1 MPAPFRGYLAATG
14 LALALPAALAAQAGN
29 LELGLDV
36 GFDYRVNEPHV
47 LTIGVP
53 TQDFRLGFG
62 LTDRI
67 SFEPRASLDYFKVE
81 DSDAVY
87 TLGLG
92 AGLLAHFSSMRKG
105 PYVRLFGGWN
115 RVDVGSTDASQF
127 SAGGGIGLKAGGGK
141 VAARLE
147 VAYTRAFEN
156 DDFDSTD
163 NVTALVGFSVF
174 TR

>member
-1 MPAPFRGYLAATG
+1 MAGPFRSCLAATG
-14 LALALPAALAAQAGN
+14 LALALPAALSAQAGN
-29 LELGLDV
+29 IELGLDV
-36 GFDYRVNEPHV
+36 AFDYRVNKPHV

-53 TQDFRLGFG
+53 AQDFRLGIG
-62 LTDRI
+62 ITDRI
-67 SFEPRASLDYFKVE
+67 SFEPRVSLNYFKIE

-92 AGLLAHFSSMRKG
+92 AGLLTHFSSMRKG
-105 PYVRLFGGWN
+105 PYLRLFGGWKQ
-115 RVDVGSTDASQF
+115 VDLGSADASQF
-127 SAGGGIGLKAGGGK
+127 SAGGGIGLKAGGSR

-156 DDFDSTD
+156 DDFESTD